1 MKHYQ
6 YFSWPDHGVPAE
18 PTGVLSFLDE
28 VNRTQSSMPG
38 AGPMVVHCRCDR
50 GWGGASGTGA
60 TGEGATALSCQLATG
75 LLGPSQQRWHRTH
88 WHHHC
93 D

>member
-18 PTGVLSFLDE
+18 PSGVLSFLDE
-28 VNRTQSSMPG
+28 VNRAQSSTPG

-50 GWGGASGTGA
+50 GRGGRAVQVQPRAGPRPPRLTSPQASRSVP
-60 TGEGATALSCQLATG
+60 TAPASDA
-75 LLGPSQQRWHRTH
+75 PARSS
-88 WHHHC
+88 
-93 D
+93 

>member
-18 PTGVLSFLDE
+18 PTGVLSFLEE

-38 AGPMVVHCRCDR
+38 AGPLVVHCRCDR
-50 GWGGASGTGA
+50 GWGGASDMYCSSA
-60 TGEGATALSCQLATG
+60 A
-75 LLGPSQQRWHRTH
+75 PS
-88 WHHHC
+88 
-93 D
+93 